1 MSLNSDDWLLSVLVK
16 ALRDSGKITDPN
28 ELSKTLGQIVP
39 ETISECAEI
48 LLKELK
54 SRSSKTLKE
63 RRLYYRQIEKRLRKI
78 WKKPIDLLE
87 MFVGISR
94 EAGIE
99 LNKEYRDEAYKI
111 NDYVFD
117 VLRRLHA
124 GACLTASEILVLLKS
139 GFADGAHAR
148 WRTLH
153 EIAVIAFF
161 TKKHGQNVAK
171 RFLDYEIVES
181 YRQALDYQKH
191 CRELGQ
197 KPLRK
202 EELQKLERQYNAV
215 LNAYGKDFDAGF
227 YGWIP
232 TSILRKDNRNFKGI
246 EKSIKL
252 DLQRPY
258 YNMACYNVHSG
269 PKGTRFKLGLV
280 KNDSEK
286 ELLLAGPSLF
296 GLADPGQ
303 GAAISL
309 YQVTVNFLSIK
320 PVMKRL
326 IIVKT
331 MEKLLGEICSAFYE
345 VHSKFKGKGWA
356 YN

>member
-1 MSLNSDDWLLSVLVK
+1 MSHASDDQLLSVLVK

-39 ETISECAEI
+39 EIIPECAEI

-54 SRSSKTLKE
+54 SRSSKMLKR
-63 RRLYYRQIEKRLRKI
+63 RRLYYRQIEKRLFKH
-78 WKKPIDLLE
+78 WKRPIDLLE
-87 MFVGISR
+87 IFLVVSL
-94 EAGIE
+94 EAGDE
-99 LNKEYRDEAYKI
+99 LNKEYRDEANET

-124 GACLTASEILVLLKS
+124 RACLTTSEILALLKG
-139 GFADGAHAR
+139 GFADGANAR

-153 EIAVIAFF
+153 EIAVISFF
-161 TKKHGQNVAK
+161 IKKHGQNVAK
-171 RFLDYEIVES
+171 RFLDHEIVES
-181 YRQALDYQKH
+181 YRQAQDYQKH
-191 CRELGQ
+191 CHELGH
-197 KPLRK
+197 KPLTK
-202 EELQKLERQYNAV
+202 EELQELEREHNAV
-215 LNAYGKDFDAGF
+215 PNTYGKDFDDRF
-227 YGWIP
+227 WGWIP
-232 TSILRKDNRNFKGI
+232 TSILRKSNRSFKEI
-246 EKSIKL
+246 EKSVKL

-280 KNDSEK
+280 QNAEK

-303 GAAISL
+303 GVAISL
-309 YQVTVNFLSIK
+309 YQVTVNLLSIK
-320 PVMKRL
+320 TTMKRL
-326 IIVKT
+326 ILVKA

-345 VHSKFKGKGWA
+345 VHSKLKGKG
-356 YN
+356 